1 MNDEAVVLRLSDF
14 SETSQVATL
23 LSRRHGILR
32 LLAKGAR
39 RSTKERFV
47 PGLDL
52 LEWGDVLYRPARGDG
67 QLGTLAE
74 WKQRELF
81 LGLRDSLVA
90 TQFAQYAAEIT
101 TMLIAEDDPHE
112 ALFDALLA
120 LLGGL
125 AGDGGAGWIRDA
137 GGPER
142 QQRPASSTDTRSTLV
157 SARRL
162 IGYQQTLI
170 WDIGL
175 MPQLDACVACGRERA
190 AGRAAYFSPKSGG
203 VICRSC
209 AAERG
214 DRLRL
219 MKAPTLDLLLQ
230 TTDADGPVD
239 DAARPPVDVGD
250 AVKLVLGC
258 FEFLDECMRRAAE
271 RETQLSAACARLI
284 RREAPV
290 PPAAG

>member
-1 MNDEAVVLRLSDF
+1 MSLVNDEAVVLRLSDF

-23 LSRRHGILR
+23 LSRRHGKLR

-81 LGLRDSLVA
+81 LGLRDSLA
-90 TQFAQYAAEIT
+90 AAQFAQYAAEIT
-101 TMLIAEDDPHE
+101 TMLVAEDDPHATLFE
-112 ALFDALLA
+112 ALLT

-125 AGDGGAGWIRDA
+125 AGEDAAGGQRDA
-137 GGPER
+137 GSLER
-142 QQRPASSTDTRSTLV
+142 RQRPASSADTRSTLV
-157 SARRL
+157 FARRL
-162 IGYQQTLI
+162 VGYQQTLI
-170 WDIGL
+170 SEIGL

-219 MKAPTLDLLLQ
+219 MKAPALDLLLR
-230 TTDADGPVD
+230 TAESDGLVDSAEIAPVD
-239 DAARPPVDVGD
+239 MGD
-250 AVKLVLGC
+250 AVKLALVC

-284 RREAPV
+284 RREAPGS
-290 PPAAG
+290 P